1 MILCPGCGAD
11 MRFDPAKQK
20 LYCDYCNTELDPKE
34 YHSSTANVNE
44 QEGFFEATTFTC
56 PQCGAEVISTDET
69 AATFCSYCGTS
80 VLLESRVTKEK
91 KPDIIIPF
99 KRSKEESGAA
109 YKALIKKALFAPN
122 DMQKDEEID
131 KFRGIYMPYWVYS
144 VESDDDLVVKGKV
157 STRQGDYIVTSDY
170 NLKSPVKASYKGI
183 AYDASANFYDNLSNG
198 ISPFHPETEGLD
210 FDPAYLS
217 GFYADTGDVDNSVY
231 REKVKE
237 YAIDDIARQ
246 VTSKFNYG
254 SYEVDRSAI
263 AGALHVDDDVRSGLF
278 PVWFLANRSADNK
291 RISYAV
297 VNGETGKVSAEIP
310 IDFKKYLLGSLIVA
324 VPLFLLFNLL
334 LTLTPG
340 RMLFASLIL
349 AIVSLIMLNTHI
361 NRVYTREHYLDDA
374 GFQSVA
380 KKKRLKDNVTE
391 PTEEVKAQYKEVS
404 NKGLLKALKII
415 TQVGL
420 WFLNFAVTAI
430 VFAAIASL
438 LDIEVSDFF
447 AIAWMAVYVIAT
459 LILTKKVGR
468 WFDAKMGISTEK
480 VAVAPKKKKAAL
492 AKPVIAIVISAIILI
507 SSPALDY
514 YYYGAALISMVLIVW
529 SFFDLIKQHNLLT
542 TRKLPH
548 LGKRGGDENA

>member
-11 MRFDPAKQK
+11 MRFDPARQK
-20 LYCDYCNTELDPKE
+20 LFCEYCDTELDPKE
-34 YHSSTANVNE
+34 YHSSTANVSE
-44 QEGFFEATTFTC
+44 QEGFFEATVFTC

-99 KRSKEESGAA
+99 KRTKEESGTA
-109 YKALIKKALFAPN
+109 YKNLIKKALFAPT

-144 VESDDDLVVKGKV
+144 VNSDDDLVVKGTVTK
-157 STRQGDYIVTSDY
+157 REGDYLVKSNY
-170 NLKSPVKASYKGI
+170 KLKSPVKASYKGI

-198 ISPFHPETEGLD
+198 IAPFHPETQGLD

-217 GFYADTGDVDNSVY
+217 GFYADVGDVDNKVY
-231 REKVKE
+231 RDKVKE
-237 YAIDDIARQ
+237 YAIDDIVSQ

-254 SYEVDRSAI
+254 SYEVDRTAI

-278 PVWFLANRSADNK
+278 PVWFLANRAKGSK

-310 IDFKKYLLGSLIVA
+310 IDFKKYLIGSLILA

-361 NRVYTREHYLDDA
+361 NRVYTRENYLDDA

-380 KKKRLKDNVTE
+380 KKKRLRDNVTE
-391 PTEEVKAQYKEVS
+391 PTEAVKAQYKEVS
-404 NKGLLKALKII
+404 NKGFLKVLKII
-415 TQVGL
+415 SQIGL
-420 WFLNFAVTAI
+420 WFINLAVTTLIFAMLVSLFDMDVTDVVAI
-430 VFAAIASL
+430 IW
-438 LDIEVSDFF
+438 I
-447 AIAWMAVYVIAT
+447 AVYVIST
-459 LILTKKVGR
+459 IVLTKKVGQ
-468 WFDAKMGISTEK
+468 WFDGKMGISKET
-480 VAVAPKKKKAAL
+480 VAVAPSKKKAAL
-492 AKPVIAIVISAIILI
+492 IKPIIAIVISAIVMI

-514 YYYGAALISMVLIVW
+514 YYYGAALLSMVLIVW